1 MAHELPLPK
10 ALASQGWKVKIFD
23 KERAEEPHATIVKKT
38 RRWRLALRSM
48 RSLDEDPPPHDV
60 PQEVIDTVRAGIAEL
75 IRQWNQMYPHNP
87 VASQA

>member
-1 MAHELPLPK
+1 MAYELPLPK

-23 KERAEEPHATIVKKT
+23 KER
-38 RRWRLALRSM
+38 
-48 RSLDEDPPPHDV
+48 DEDPPPHDV

-75 IRQWNQMYPHNP
+75 IRQWDQMYPHNP